1 MPAGSAKTRLRRLRS
16 CFWWEDEMMFT
27 AYRMRAA
34 VTALLVLMPATSFAQ
49 DQQYSV
55 RNESGQAV
63 RCGIRNKGSSAIDD
77 FTLKAGAV
85 WTRAYSSSKMRL
97 LICEGTASTWQAI
110 DPGRSYRVVKA
121 GDDRII
127 AEMMSGH

>member
-1 MPAGSAKTRLRRLRS
+1 
-16 CFWWEDEMMFT
+16 MMFT

-34 VTALLVLMPATSFAQ
+34 VAALLLLMPGTAFAQ
-49 DQQYSV
+49 DQQYSI
-55 RNESGQAV
+55 RNDSGRAV
-63 RCGIRNKGSSAIDD
+63 TCGIRNKGSSAIDD

-85 WTRAYSSSKMRL
+85 WTKAYSNTKARL
-97 LICEGTASTWQAI
+97 LLCEGTASTWQAI

-121 GDDRII
+121 GDDRIV